1 MSNKALVIGLYING
15 YSIIRELA
23 KDPSIRIVGLDY
35 EKKIGIASRYL
46 SEKYVVKYNGNDK
59 ILLNFLIKYGKEQ
72 NEKIVIYPT
81 HDHHTKFLA
90 KYYDDLIHYY
100 CIPINPET
108 IPIVIDKKNQYLM
121 CEKIGIPY
129 PKTIFVNTQK
139 EFEESIIKIKKMV
152 FPLLIK
158 PFSRAENPSGG
169 FAFRVIEIKNHSDFE
184 KILPALKDYVN
195 HGFLISEIVPGE
207 PDNIWAYTG
216 YLNDKSEVIAGWTG
230 RKLTQRP
237 YYFGVF
243 SSARCEFNPV
253 VEEQGI
259 KLLKAFNFIGSGE
272 PEFKYDHR
280 DDKYKL
286 MEINPRYMM
295 WHIVGMQGGVNLPL
309 IQYYHVTGRNNELEK
324 MQKKQNKKFAH
335 IVFMESELLNV
346 IDHKPKSKYMK
357 NIINSIMLKN
367 KIWAIMNYSDLL
379 PCVKNF
385 LQLNL
390 IKAMAAQILRTSGCK
405 R

>member
-1 MSNKALVIGLYING
+1 MCNKALVIGLYING

-23 KDPSIRIVGLDY
+23 KDSSIRIVGLDY
-35 EKKIGIASRYL
+35 DKKIGFASRYL
-46 SEKYVVKYNGNDK
+46 SEKFVVKYNGDDK

-90 KYYDDLIHYY
+90 KYYYDLKEYY
-100 CIPINPET
+100 YMPINPQT
-108 IPIVIDKKNQYLM
+108 IPTVIDKKNQYLL
-121 CEKIGIPY
+121 CEQIGIPY
-129 PKTIFVNTQK
+129 PKTIFINTQK
-139 EFEESIIKIKKMV
+139 EFEDSIIKIKNMLC
-152 FPLLIK
+152 PLVIK
-158 PFSRAENPSGG
+158 PFSRAENPREG
-169 FAFRVIEIKNHSDFE
+169 FGFRTIEIKNHSDFE
-184 KILPALKDYVN
+184 KMLPALKNYIN

-243 SSARCEFNPV
+243 SSARCELNPI

-259 KLLKAFNFIGSGE
+259 KLLKAFNFIGLGE
-272 PEFKYDHR
+272 PEFKYDYR
-280 DDKYKL
+280 DNKYKL

-309 IQYYHVTGRNNELEK
+309 IQYYHMTGRKNKLENI
-324 MQKKQNKKFAH
+324 QKKQNKKFAH

-346 IDHKPKSKYMK
+346 IDHEPKSKYIK
-357 NIINSIMLKN
+357 NVINSILLRN
-367 KIWAIMNYSDLL
+367 KIWAIMNYKDPL
-379 PCVKNF
+379 PGIRNF
-385 LQLNL
+385 FQLNL
-390 IKAMAAQILRTSGCK
+390 FKAMLAQILLIFGI
-405 R
+405 